1 VAHAPTRKELKNTA
15 DLLAVVAEL
24 RAAGLD
30 LELELIDD
38 APHAECLRRKARCH
52 MVFDHMQGYYG
63 MSSLE
68 SLAQG
73 VPVVAGLDDWCAGHM
88 REFADCGELPWI
100 VARDRAA
107 LAAAL
112 ARLARDPEPAR
123 PPGAPR
129 AASWS
134 SAGPRRGL
142 WRGWKHS
149 TPGCG
154 RQPRESAV
162 RSALSPTGPTL
173 VVPCRNCAAFIGPCL
188 DSVLAQEYTA
198 GACWWPTTHPPT
210 PRPTPCAPIWPTRA
224 SPGAAAR
231 ARRAHGQHRGSPGPL
246 APGPAEVV
254 AILDGDDTLLP
265 EPWRGSW
272 PSKRAAATW
281 SGRHGDRRSRRVHG
295 RALLPGV
302 PVRQQ
307 LWCLSQLRSFKGY
320 LLRGLPPEYMCDPE
334 GGPCRAAGDLA
345 LYFALIERAGA
356 AKAAFVPE
364 KLYRYREH
372 AGNNCRARRAEQLAN
387 NRHLRAL
394 APLPMQTEFFDFTET
409 LPDPDGSALDKL
421 GLREFGRAVRA
432 RYPEPYSVR
441 VRHVVPRALADSWR
455 AYHGLWIAEGIYLDG
470 AEGGESADGTDA
482 AAP

>member
-1 VAHAPTRKELKNTA
+1 
-15 DLLAVVAEL
+15 
-24 RAAGLD
+24 
-30 LELELIDD
+30 
-38 APHAECLRRKARCH
+38 
-52 MVFDHMQGYYG
+52 
-63 MSSLE
+63 
-68 SLAQG
+68 
-73 VPVVAGLDDWCAGHM
+73 
-88 REFADCGELPWI
+88 
-100 VARDRAA
+100 
-107 LAAAL
+107 
-112 ARLARDPEPAR
+112 
-123 PPGAPR
+123 
-129 AASWS
+129 
-134 SAGPRRGL
+134 
-142 WRGWKHS
+142 
-149 TPGCG
+149 
-154 RQPRESAV
+154 
-162 RSALSPTGPTL
+162 
-173 VVPCRNCAAFIGPCL
+173 VVPCRNCAAFISPCL
-188 DSVLAQEYTA
+188 DSVLAQEYTGWRLLVA
-198 GACWWPTTHPPT
+198 DDASTDATADAVRPYLAD
-210 PRPTPCAPIWPTRA
+210 PRIAW
-224 SPGAAAR
+224 
-231 ARRAHGQHRGSPGPL
+231 RRLPAHGGLMANTREALARL

-265 EPWRGSW
+265 GALARLMAEHARGCDVVW
-272 PSKRAAATW
+272 TDMEIEGRAGST
-281 SGRHGDRRSRRVHG
+281 G

-320 LLRGLPPEYMCDPE
+320 LLRGLPPEYLCDPE